1 MGGGKKKTVYRT
13 QSVPN
18 DYDDAW
24 IREKFGQMD
33 QQALGFANWQ
43 AGRQASLGR
52 EERIRDELQSGLSG
66 LSSQQAAAMAN
77 IENLQRSDQRMSSDF
92 QGLGQEFAG
101 LSQSQQ
107 QQMKDLYNLS
117 QQEGS
122 GVEGV
127 RTGQGLT
134 FTRPRVSGT
143 SGLNRQQLQTSS
155 LNI

>member
-52 EERIRDELQSGLSG
+52 EERIRDELQQGLSG
-66 LSSQQAAAMAN
+66 LSASQAAALAN
-77 IENLQRSDQRMSSDF
+77 IENLQRQDQALTSD
-92 QGLGQEFAG
+92 FAG

>member
-24 IREKFGQMD
+24 IKAKFDAMD
-33 QQALGFANWQ
+33 EQALGFSNWQ

-52 EERIRDELQSGLSG
+52 EERIRDELQQGLSG
-66 LSSQQAAAMAN
+66 LSASQAAALAN
-77 IENLQRSDQRMSSDF
+77 IENLQRADQSLTSD
-92 QGLGQEFAG
+92 FAG

-107 QQMKDLYNLS
+107 QQMKDLYNLA

-143 SGLNRQQLQTSS
+143 GGLNRQQLQTGS

>member
-52 EERIRDELQSGLSG
+52 EERIRDELQQGLSG
-66 LSSQQAAAMAN
+66 LSASQAAALAN
-77 IENLQRSDQRMSSDF
+77 IENLQRADQSLTSD
-92 QGLGQEFAG
+92 FAG

-117 QQEGS
+117 QQEGA

-127 RTGQGLT
+127 RTAQGLT

-143 SGLNRQQLQTSS
+143 GGLNRQQLQTGS